1 MISHSSGG
9 DLQDSAQMEP
19 QDIAQPPSRSDLL
32 AIGAG
37 ALFFVALG
45 SFLAFAVTDTNC
57 DTSPQD
63 DTGWH
68 FSNYC
73 TALHSLHIVNFPD
86 TVSGGGVLEG
96 IFVLPVLFIIVGL
109 IFAIRRRRFTPLRTA
124 LSVAGTLVAL
134 LYVLA
139 VVFASA
145 TYPGGP

>member
-1 MISHSSGG
+1 
-9 DLQDSAQMEP
+9 MEP

-45 SFLAFAVTDTNC
+45 SLLAFVVTQVRCDTN
-57 DTSPQD
+57 PQD

-68 FSNYC
+68 FSSYC
-73 TALHSLHIVNFPD
+73 TALHSLHVVNFPD
-86 TVSGGGVLEG
+86 TVSGGGLLEG
-96 IFVLPVLFIIVGL
+96 IFALPILFVIVGL
-109 IFAIRRRRFTPLRTA
+109 IFAIRRRRFAPLRTA
-124 LSVAGTLVAL
+124 LSVAGPFIAL

-145 TYPGGP
+145 KSPGGP